1 MAPVG
6 AHEFHLN
13 VGVAGDDSGTDDT
26 AGKQYTLAYN
36 YNLSKRSKVYAYYT
50 KIDNDSAR
58 STGGGGAYSFLGS
71 PAGLD
76 ISSVAL
82 GIRHNF

>member
-1 MAPVG
+1 MDLAAP
-6 AHEFHLN
+6 LN
-13 VGVAGDDSGTDDT
+13 GGREEVFVRGGVKLTPEL
-26 AGKQYTLAYN
+26 KAYAEG
-36 YNLSKRSKVYAYYT
+36 SRSE
-50 KIDNDSAR
+50 DR